1 VTIDATDTAWAL
13 VEEAGVESH
22 LWILNLL
29 VDDVW
34 IQINATFLR
43 DVASADDLIAA
54 AIDVT
59 RN

>member
-1 VTIDATDTAWAL
+1 
-13 VEEAGVESH
+13 
-22 LWILNLL
+22 
-29 VDDVW
+29 VW